1 MKAKWGIS
9 FLVMLSAL
17 AFLTINSYKNRI
29 YDWDLPGYLACLYSL
44 DYPNSSEKVHFL
56 TYRSIKKEA
65 SAQQYKDIS
74 GLVIPNKA
82 IQFFEK
88 NAQGLEEQIP
98 YYKIKVGYNFVV
110 SIFYSLGVSG
120 PHSVLLVSIFSYFFS
135 GVVLF
140 CIFKVIFP
148 ENYILAPLL
157 TLGILLLPTARFMS
171 KSPSPDMLGFVF
183 LLLFILAIIKKLNQW
198 IIFSV
203 LLITVLIRPDYI
215 IFALTYLFM
224 QIVFKFIKLNK
235 NIDLSSIFQ
244 GLLLAGIYLCIVN
257 YYEYPGWKDLFYDTF
272 IQRRP
277 LITAHLANFSFNDYL
292 NILFNKLIN
301 FKKVSL
307 ASTAILGM
315 IFYFSRNLW
324 VRMISVF
331 LFANI
336 FIKFLIFPDSASVR
350 FFFGF
355 IILLFVVLMYSLS
368 ERYNGFKLNRN

>member
-120 PHSVLLVSIFSYFFS
+120 PHSVLLVSIFSYFLS
-135 GVVLF
+135 GFVLF

-224 QIVFKFIKLNK
+224 QILFKFIKLNK

-244 GLLLAGIYLCIVN
+244 GVLLAGIYLCIVN

-277 LITAHLANFSFNDYL
+277 LISAQLPNFSFNDYL